1 MFHVE
6 RGHGKMSTIIAI
18 ANQKGGVGKTTT
30 AINLS
35 ASLAYDQKRVLLI
48 DFDPQG
54 MATAG
59 LGRNK
64 ESGKGVYP
72 PLMNGLYLMDYVQP
86 TELDNLY
93 ICPCSPELA
102 GFEAEIFNQDDRE
115 TRLRT
120 ALAKVRKFFHF
131 IFIDCPPSLSFL
143 TINALTAAD
152 SILIPIQTEFFC
164 MEGIPDLLRTLDEVR
179 RHLNPSLNIA
189 GIVLTMSD
197 DRTNLAK
204 QVADEIRQSLKDLVY
219 ETIIPRT
226 VRLAE
231 APSFGKPVLLYDIKS
246 KGAQSYLNLA
256 EEFLKR

>member
-1 MFHVE
+1 
-6 RGHGKMSTIIAI
+6 
-18 ANQKGGVGKTTT
+18 
-30 AINLS
+30 
-35 ASLAYDQKRVLLI
+35 
-48 DFDPQG
+48 
-54 MATAG
+54 
-59 LGRNK
+59 
-64 ESGKGVYP
+64 
-72 PLMNGLYLMDYVQP
+72 MNGIYLMDLVQP

-93 ICPCSPELA
+93 ICPCSPELT
-102 GFEAEIFNQDDRE
+102 GFEAEIYAQDDRE
-115 TRLRT
+115 IRLRS
-120 ALAKVRKFFHF
+120 ALDKVRKLFHF

-143 TINALTAAD
+143 TINALTAAN

-164 MEGIPDLLRTLDEVR
+164 MEGIPDLFRTLDEVR
-179 RHLNPSLNIA
+179 THLNPSLTIA

>member
-6 RGHGKMSTIIAI
+6 HWPKMNTIIAV

-35 ASLAYDQKRVLLI
+35 ASLAYYHKRALI
-48 DFDPQG
+48 LDFDPQG

-59 LGRNK
+59 LGKTK

-72 PLMNGLYLMDYVQP
+72 PLMNGLYLMDYIVP

-93 ICPCSPELA
+93 ICPSSPEMI
-102 GFEAEIFNQDDRE
+102 GFEAEVFTQDDRE
-115 TRLRT
+115 TQLRF
-120 ALAKVRKFFHF
+120 ALHKVRKFFHF

-164 MEGIPDLLRTLDEVR
+164 MEGIPDLFRTLDEVR
-179 RHLNPSLNIA
+179 AHLNPSLTIE

-197 DRTNLAK
+197 DRTNLSK
-204 QVADEIRQSLKDLVY
+204 QVAAEIRQSLKDIVY
-219 ETIIPRT
+219 KTTIPRT